1 MLRDYKRE
9 TEDRVAWIKQV
20 LAKAGCGAIVF
31 GSSGGKDSVL
41 VGILCKMA
49 CDNTLGII
57 MPCESARN
65 FEEDTEDALL
75 FARHF
80 DIEHITVDLTAAKQE
95 MAAALPM
102 ELNKQASTNINPR
115 LRMATLYAV
124 AATRG
129 ALVAGTSNR
138 SETHM
143 GYFTKWGDAGCDFNP
158 IADLTVTETYEFLRY
173 LDAPERFW
181 TKAPS
186 AGLFPGQTDEDEMGV
201 TYAEIDKYLL
211 MGEKGPNFD
220 KIELSHKITAHKRSG
235 VTKYHQDLRR
245 GGL

>member
-9 TEDRVAWIKQV
+9 AEDRVAWIKQI
-20 LAKAGCGAIVF
+20 LADAGCAAIVF

-41 VGILCKMA
+41 VGALCKMA
-49 CDNTLGII
+49 CENTLGII
-57 MPCESARN
+57 MPCESVRN

-80 DIEHITVDLTAAKQE
+80 DIEHITVDLTAAKRE

-102 ELNKQASTNINPR
+102 ELSQQASTNINPR
-115 LRMATLYAV
+115 LRMATLYAA

-158 IADLTVTETYEFLRY
+158 IADLTVTEIYEFLQH
-173 LDAPERFW
+173 LGAPECFW

-186 AGLFPGQTDEDEMGV
+186 AGLFPGQTDEAEMGV

-211 MGEKGPNFD
+211 TGEKGLNFD
-220 KIELSHKITAHKRSG
+220 KIERAHKITEHKRVG
-235 VTKYHQDLRR
+235 VAKCNY
-245 GGL
+245 